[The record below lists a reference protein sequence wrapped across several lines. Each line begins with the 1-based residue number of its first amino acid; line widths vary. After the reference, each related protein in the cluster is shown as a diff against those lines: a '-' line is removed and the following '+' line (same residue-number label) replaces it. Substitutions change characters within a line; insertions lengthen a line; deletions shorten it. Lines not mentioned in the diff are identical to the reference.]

1 MRHSITR
8 NFQKRFEGK
17 IEVAYREK
25 PLEPAEQQI
34 QNTRLL
40 KAFTQ
45 VLSSVLKREPTQEEL
60 LGIVDISNHKRNRKN
75 KQI

>member
-1 MRHSITR
+1 MRQAITK

-17 IEVAYREK
+17 IVVAYRKK
-25 PLEPAEQQI
+25 PMEPSEQQI
-34 QNTRLL
+34 QNTRLS

-45 VLSSVLKREPTQEEL
+45 VLSGILKREPTQEEL
-60 LGIVDISNHKRNRKN
+60 LGIVDISSRNLNRKN

>member
-1 MRHSITR
+1 MRHSIAQ

>member
-1 MRHSITR
+1 MRHSIAQ

-60 LGIVDISNHKRNRKN
+60 LGIVDISKHKINLKN
-75 KQI
+75 KKI